1 MKMDSDS
8 MTKVYAID
16 GVVPV
21 VHPSSFIHPTAVLIG
36 DVVVGPDCYVA
47 PGASLRGDLGQIVL
61 EKGVSFQDNCIAHGF
76 AGNQCIMR
84 EYAGVGHGA
93 VLHGCILE
101 RRALA
106 GMNAVIMDG
115 AVIGENAIVA
125 AQAFVRAGLQ
135 VPPRHL
141 AAGVPAKILREL
153 TDEEID
159 WKWTG
164 VEEYLRLIRRSH
176 DTLELVEPLTEAN
189 FDGPRIKIEGAKP
202 LYQVRRENRAGSA
215 DLVAGVAKSVQD

>member
-1 MKMDSDS
+1 

-21 VHPSSFIHPTAVLIG
+21 VHASSFIHPTAVLIG

-76 AGNQCIMR
+76 VGNQCIMR
-84 EYAGVGHGA
+84 ENSGVGHGA
-93 VLHGCILE
+93 VLHGCMLE

-106 GMNAVIMDG
+106 GMNSVIMDG

-141 AAGVPAKILREL
+141 VAGMPAKIVREL

-164 VEEYLRLIRRSH
+164 VEEYQRLIRRSQE
-176 DTLELVEPLTEAN
+176 TLELVDALTEAD
-189 FDGPRIKIEGAKP
+189 FDGPRIKIKGAKP
-202 LYQVRRENRAGSA
+202 LYQVRQENKVRSA
-215 DLVAGVAKSVQD
+215 DVVTGAAESSQD